1 MRGGAVVGSG
11 GGTESLPLTDVLVVV
26 VVIVDVLL
34 DSFASPLV
42 AFEPCFTVVIIDLM
56 IAEFDV
62 LSVVSL
68 LNRLGER
75 N

>member
-34 DSFASPLV
+34 DSFACNVPKIQGPIFCRV
-42 AFEPCFTVVIIDLM
+42 PFTVNTSWDSFR
-56 IAEFDV
+56 E
-62 LSVVSL
+62 SP
-68 LNRLGER
+68 
-75 N
+75 